1 MKNVAI
7 GSDASPARRRPGSAR
22 AFSRVL
28 VEYGELRADPSEV
41 LDDHEVARLLDRIP
55 VTTPLELRDRAMFEL
70 ACSRGLR
77 AEELVK
83 LDLGALELDP
93 GEPAMRAVTCYLQHG
108 RGALARDLRVL
119 LDAGWSLTEL
129 RGLDLF
135 PMTEHVE
142 LVAVLEPPDQ
152 VL

>member
-28 VEYGELRADPSEV
+28 VEYGEMRADPSEV

-93 GEPAMRAVTCYLQHG
+93 GERTNLLAPSVVDEANGLAGEARARYL
-108 RGALARDLRVL
+108 ALRAE
-119 LDAGWSLTEL
+119 LDAME
-129 RGLDLF
+129 R
-135 PMTEHVE
+135 PR
-142 LVAVLEPPDQ
+142 
-152 VL
+152 